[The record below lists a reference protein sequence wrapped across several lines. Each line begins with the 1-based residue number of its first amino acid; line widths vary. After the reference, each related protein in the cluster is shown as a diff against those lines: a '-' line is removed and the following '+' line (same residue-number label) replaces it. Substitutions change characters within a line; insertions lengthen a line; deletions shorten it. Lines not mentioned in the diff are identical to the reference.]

1 MKVKERE
8 KIGPANIH
16 QKKTWLASLIL
27 DKVGF
32 RTNNYQEQRE
42 KLNSEKR
49 KKNHKCTCTEQQKW
63 NISEGKTDKV
73 ERKIK
78 YTLLIRDINTSL
90 LTVDMQKDQQDI
102 E

>member
-1 MKVKERE
+1 MKVKERK
-8 KIGPANIH
+8 KIGLPNTH

-32 RTNNYQEQRE
+32 RTNNYQEQSE
-42 KLNSEKR
+42 TINSEKR
-49 KKNHKCTCTEQQKW
+49 NINHKCTCAEQQKW

-78 YTLLIRDINTSL
+78 YTL
-90 LTVDMQKDQQDI
+90 
-102 E
+102 